1 MNKLTHE
8 WTKDWHVYHVLKNIP
23 KTIEGDMRYARQRG
37 FDFMGTCLKEH
48 SCITYLMDGIPM
60 AIVICPTKDDPTLWA
75 IFTNDALKI
84 RFTLYKYT
92 KILLNNIIR
101 ELGLIRVAVR
111 KTNDIAYCWLEH
123 LGFKLQD
130 YTFQGFL
137 VLELK

>member
-8 WTKDWHVYHVLKNIP
+8 WTKDWHVDHVLKNIP
-23 KTIEGDMRYARQRG
+23 KTIEGDIRYARQRG
-37 FDFMGTCLKEH
+37 FNFMYACLKEY

-92 KILLNNIIR
+92 KIVLNNIIR
-101 ELGLIRVAVR
+101 ELGLTRGGGR
-111 KTNDIAYCWLEH
+111 ETNDGAPRWLGY
-123 LGFKLQD
+123 L
-130 YTFQGFL
+130 
-137 VLELK
+137 